1 MGFDAS
7 QLYQLLSQYVDQK
20 LSRVSAEEHGWLEAA
35 VQDFSLDGPI
45 LKIESGIIVD
55 FSDLDSVRERLSFE
69 QIDSEFGDESSWEKW
84 RAIEPTF
91 VADLQRV
98 KAIAMEVSNR
108 YGIKVA
114 VELLHAEVYFV
125 AEVSDDKP
133 DGLLSK
139 GYLAVDALFEAWSE
153 FGAWLRGAE
162 RLRVVRKSGKHK
174 RFLDSL

>member
-1 MGFDAS
+1 MGVDAS
-7 QLYQLLSQYVDQK
+7 QLFQLLSQYVDQK
-20 LSRVSAEEHGWLEAA
+20 LSRVSAEEHGWLETA

-55 FSDLDSVRERLSFE
+55 LSNLDSVRERLSFE

-84 RAIEPTF
+84 RAIEPTL

-98 KAIAMEVSNR
+98 KAIAMEVSEC
-108 YGIKVA
+108 YGIKVV
-114 VELLHAEVYFV
+114 VEVLHAEVYFV
-125 AEVSDDKP
+125 AEAFDEKA

-139 GYLAVDALFEAWSE
+139 GYLAVDALFEAWSK
-153 FGAWLRGAE
+153 FGAWLHGAE

-174 RFLDSL
+174 DFLDRL

>member
-1 MGFDAS
+1 MEIGGKP
-7 QLYQLLSQYVDQK
+7 LTKLLLEYARQK
-20 LSRVSAEEHGWLEAA
+20 LAGFGPEDQGWMETA
-35 VQDFSLDGPI
+35 VQTLKLDGPV

-55 FSDLDSVRERLSFE
+55 LSDLDSVRERLSFE

-84 RAIEPTF
+84 SAIEPTF
-91 VADLQRV
+91 IADLQRA
-98 KAIAMEVSNR
+98 KAIAMEVSER
-108 YGIKVA
+108 YGIKVV
-114 VELLHAEVYFV
+114 VEVLHAEVYFV
-125 AEVSDDKP
+125 GEAFDEKP
-133 DGLLSK
+133 DGLLPK